1 MKEYNFE
8 HPEEFEKLFK
18 GNNREI
24 TDEMVSG
31 IIEAFQ
37 FQKES
42 APLFSISFGD
52 VELAYEIILPKD
64 QWPNALQKC
73 LDLYHDWGLVDEAI
87 DTYLILKEIKKWVTE
102 ES

>member
-42 APLFSISFGD
+42 APLFSISFGA
-52 VELAYEIILPKD
+52 VL
-64 QWPNALQKC
+64 
-73 LDLYHDWGLVDEAI
+73 
-87 DTYLILKEIKKWVTE
+87 
-102 ES
+102 